1 MKSCSYPIGGPVS
14 SRKGPRLLSDL
25 ILHSAEWS
33 TQVGYVMVFAPYLRS
48 TT

>member
-1 MKSCSYPIGGPVS
+1 MKSCSYPIGGLS
-14 SRKGPRLLSDL
+14 GLGKATLSDL

-33 TQVGYVMVFAPYLRS
+33 AQAGYVMVFAPYLRS